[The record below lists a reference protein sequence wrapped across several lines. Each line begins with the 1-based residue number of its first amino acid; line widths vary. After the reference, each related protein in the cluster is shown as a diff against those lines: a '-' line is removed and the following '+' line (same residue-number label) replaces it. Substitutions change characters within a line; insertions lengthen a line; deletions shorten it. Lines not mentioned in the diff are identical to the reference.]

1 MPTDSTLIDDIHHC
15 LSLTVEAVR
24 TGRLDRLASHAAD
37 LEALEKRLADGAP
50 TARRAELEKLR
61 AGSEQCL
68 RHLAAA
74 RDGVRA
80 ATERVRQIARIPSE
94 LSTYDRA
101 GRGSTVQFDEQSL
114 EHRA

>member
-1 MPTDSTLIDDIHHC
+1 MPNDSTLIDDIRHC
-15 LSLTVEAVR
+15 LFLTVEAVR
-24 TGRLDRLASHAAD
+24 TGRLDRLASLAAD
-37 LEALEKRLADGAP
+37 LEALEKRLADAAP

-61 AGSEQCL
+61 AEAEQSL
-68 RHLAAA
+68 RHLTAA
-74 RDGVRA
+74 RDGIRA

-101 GRGSTVQFDEQSL
+101 GRGSIVQFDEQSL

>member
-1 MPTDSTLIDDIHHC
+1 MPNERSLIQDIHHC
-15 LSLTVEAVR
+15 LSLTVEAVK
-24 TGRLDRLASHAAD
+24 TGRLDRIAGHAAE
-37 LEALEKRLADGAP
+37 LEALEQRLVGTAP
-50 TARRAELEKLR
+50 QTHRTELETLR
-61 AGSEQCL
+61 SKAEQSL
-68 RHLAAA
+68 RHLTAA
-74 RDGVRA
+74 RDGIRA

>member
-1 MPTDSTLIDDIHHC
+1 MPNDSTLIDDIRHC
-15 LSLTVEAVR
+15 LFLTVEAVM

-37 LEALEKRLADGAP
+37 LEALEKRLADAAP
-50 TARRAELEKLR
+50 TAPRAELEKLR
-61 AGSEQCL
+61 AEAEQSL
-68 RHLAAA
+68 RHLTAA
-74 RDGVRA
+74 RDGIRA

>member
-1 MPTDSTLIDDIHHC
+1 MPNDSTLIDDIHHC

-24 TGRLDRLASHAAD
+24 TGRLDRLVSLAAD
-37 LEALEKRLADGAP
+37 LGALEKRLVGAAP

-61 AGSEQCL
+61 AEAEQSL
-68 RHLAAA
+68 RHLTAA
-74 RDGVRA
+74 RDGIRA